1 MRPNIFFVWIVCSL
15 MSELS
20 FQLIKVCFTRMYWL
34 CVRVHVATVTKQV
47 QLISNELFVCRNPI
61 LYLPEDTA
69 LSPPVGSSAALQK
82 GIECIFSTC
91 LQQIGVTLAG

>member
-1 MRPNIFFVWIVCSL
+1 

-34 CVRVHVATVTKQV
+34 CVRVHVDLD
-47 QLISNELFVCRNPI
+47 LISHCDKTGAARKQRAVCVSQPF